1 MRNAVDRFSHLGR
14 VFPFWESHCCSHDAF
29 SSASCHYTPL
39 TAVVINLMENMVYFI
54 LTPFNEYELCVE
66 KQIASTKQK

>member
-14 VFPFWESHCCSHDAF
+14 VFPFWESHWRSHDAF
-29 SSASCHYTPL
+29 STASCRYTPV